1 MALINL
7 KILDQNREFFFLGD
21 DVLNKDTWTAVE
33 TSDLSSDVQGNLL
46 TALDAEYIVADIPIA
61 DVRQILS
68 EDTEL
73 LIVADIIARDA
84 LTPTA
89 DQVVLVQDAGLG
101 AWAKYKYHNSTWVE
115 IENEAGTV
123 TYEFI
128 NLGDVNVSFIPGEDG
143 KYVQYDDATQQLILS
158 EVSIPAV
165 LTQVEVANLYES
177 NGNTN
182 KFTDSLLLKLQGI
195 DPGATANTTI
205 SASSTTLSI
214 AETLNT
220 DVSAALSEIYAE
232 ISDIDAEL
240 LGKSDSIHNHIG
252 DYAALVHNHDANY
265 SAISHSHAG
274 YSLITHTHAAYAL
287 LTHNHD
293 SGYAPLIHNHDSRN
307 DTLYAPIGHT
317 HDAAYA
323 LLGHDHDAQY
333 EPLIPNPTIDDQ
345 VLIKSALGV
354 YTFADLASLDAHE
367 INDGTTGATTTYSS
381 NKIVNLLSGKAE
393 DVHNHASDYSAI
405 SHDHNSLYYTKSEID
420 QGDID
425 WRGEYAHGQ
434 QYNTYDIVSYL
445 GNLMI
450 AKGISVNIVPIDGI
464 HWETMIPSGSI
475 GPEGPQGIDG
485 PIGPTG
491 PGLPTGGSTS
501 EMLIKTSGTDYDTQW
516 VPAPA
521 VTADFVLELGQGITI
536 ADRLVS
542 LTPPTGWTIRNGLD
556 ANHPNFGTGDD
567 TLVVEHMS
575 GKMVAE
581 VAVWEISNSGPLIA
595 QGSTRIDLTTQGQV
609 KNATDRN
616 AFAIINLQALTN
628 TTRELYIYLKL
639 V

>member
-7 KILDQNREFFFLGD
+7 KILDPTREFFFLGD

-46 TALDAEYIVADIPIA
+46 AALDAGYITSDIPIA
-61 DVRQILS
+61 DIRQILS
-68 EDTEL
+68 EDADL

-89 DQVVLVQDAGLG
+89 DQVVLVQDSGSG
-101 AWAKYKYHNSTWVE
+101 QWAKYKYHNLAWAE

-123 TYEFI
+123 TYEFV
-128 NLGDVNVSFIPGEDG
+128 NLNDVNVSFIPGEDG
-143 KYVQYDDATQQLILS
+143 KYVMYDDATSKLILS
-158 EVSIPAV
+158 EVSIPAA
-165 LTQVEVANLYES
+165 LTQVDVANLYES

-195 DPGATANTTI
+195 DPGATSNTTI
-205 SASSTTLSI
+205 SADSTTLSI
-214 AETLNT
+214 AETVNT
-220 DVSAALSEIYAE
+220 DVSAALSEIYA
-232 ISDIDAEL
+232 DVLGLGAGL
-240 LGKSDSIHNHIG
+240 LVKADDTHTHAG
-252 DYAALVHNHDANY
+252 DYAA
-265 SAISHSHAG
+265 
-274 YSLITHTHAAYAL
+274 
-287 LTHNHD
+287 
-293 SGYAPLIHNHDSRN
+293 LIHNHDSEYSDISHLHAEYSLISHSHNSYSLLTHDHNAEYSPLVHNHDTRN
-307 DTLYAPIGHT
+307 DTLYAPLGHN
-317 HDAAYA
+317 HDISYA

-333 EPLIPNPTIDDQ
+333 EPIIPNPTIDDQ
-345 VLIKSALGV
+345 VVIKSALGA

-367 INDGTTGATTTYSS
+367 VNDGVVGATTTYSS
-381 NKIVNLLSGKAE
+381 NKIVNLLSGKSE
-393 DVHNHASDYSAI
+393 DVHNHDGDYSALAHN
-405 SHDHNSLYYTKSEID
+405 HDDIYYTKTEID
-420 QGDID
+420 GSNLEWKGPYTPGDT
-425 WRGEYAHGQ
+425 
-434 QYNTYDIVSYL
+434 YNPEDIVSYQ
-445 GNLMI
+445 GNLVI
-450 AKGISVNIVPIDGI
+450 ATAISTNMLPIDGI
-464 HWETMIPSGSI
+464 HWQTMMPSGSV
-475 GPEGPQGIDG
+475 GPAGPQGIDG

-491 PGLPTGGSTS
+491 PGLPVGGSTGQ
-501 EMLIKTSGTDYDTQW
+501 MLLKTSGTDYDTEW
-516 VPAPA
+516 APAPA
-521 VTADFVLELGQGITI
+521 VSADFVLELGQGETI
-536 ADRLVS
+536 NDRLVS
-542 LTPPTGWTIRNGLD
+542 LVAPSGWTVRNGLD

-567 TLVVEHMS
+567 TLVVEHVS